1 MIQYDFASIAQTS
14 ADIHATNRNINGM
27 LDQLKGDIA
36 PMVAEWEGESATAY
50 QAAQRRW
57 DAAAEE
63 LNQVLQ
69 TIARAV
75 DNAGS
80 RMSQINNSAANS
92 WA

>member
-1 MIQYDFASIAQTS
+1 MIQYNFAHIAQAS

-36 PMVAEWEGESATAY
+36 PMVAEWEGDSASAY
-50 QAAQRRW
+50 HAAQRRW

-75 DNAGS
+75 DNANS
-80 RMSQINNSAANS
+80 RMSQINTSAANS

>member
-1 MIQYDFASIAQTS
+1 M
-14 ADIHATNRNINGM
+14 G
-27 LDQLKGDIA
+27 
-36 PMVAEWEGESATAY
+36 GESASAY
-50 QAAQRRW
+50 QTAQKRW

-75 DNAGS
+75 DNANS
-80 RMSQINNSAANS
+80 RMSQINTSAANS

>member
-1 MIQYDFASIAQTS
+1 MIRYDFAQIAQAAT
-14 ADIHATNRNINGM
+14 DIQATNGRVGTM
-27 LDQLKGDIA
+27 MDQLKQDLA
-36 PMVAEWEGESATAY
+36 PMVAEWQGDSADAY

-63 LNQVLQ
+63 LNAVLS

-75 DNAGS
+75 GDAND
-80 RMSQINNSAANS
+80 RMARINTSAANS